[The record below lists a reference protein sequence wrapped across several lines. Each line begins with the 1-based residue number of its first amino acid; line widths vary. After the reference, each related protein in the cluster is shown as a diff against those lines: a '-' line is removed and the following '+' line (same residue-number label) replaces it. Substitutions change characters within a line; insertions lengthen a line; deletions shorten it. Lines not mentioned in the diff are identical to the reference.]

1 MFVITGASGNTGK
14 VAAQKLLAKGEK
26 VRVIGRDRK
35 RLDPFVQRGAE
46 AIVCEL
52 QDGAALAKAFSGA
65 RGVYAMIPVDPRD
78 PDPRGSQEKISDAYA
93 FALGESG
100 VAYAVILS
108 SVGADKSAKTGPILG
123 LRNFEEKLNRLPNLN
138 LLRLRATYFLEN
150 LLEQINPIQ
159 ALGMMAGDLR
169 ADLDFPMIAARDIG
183 AYVADALMQQNFTG
197 KVTQELLGAEDVSY
211 ARAAAVIGKAIGKP
225 LNYVQLPPEQ
235 LKPVLLQAG
244 MSGAMAD
251 LILEMAES
259 INNGYIVPLE
269 RRSPRNTTHTT
280 LDAFVEEVFV
290 PAFKGKAV
298 SA

>member
-1 MFVITGASGNTGK
+1 
-14 VAAQKLLAKGEK
+14 
-26 VRVIGRDRK
+26 
-35 RLDPFVQRGAE
+35 
-46 AIVCEL
+46 
-52 QDGAALAKAFSGA
+52 
-65 RGVYAMIPVDPRD
+65 
-78 PDPRGSQEKISDAYA
+78 
-93 FALGESG
+93 
-100 VAYAVILS
+100 
-108 SVGADKSAKTGPILG
+108 
-123 LRNFEEKLNRLPNLN
+123 
-138 LLRLRATYFLEN
+138 
-150 LLEQINPIQ
+150 
-159 ALGMMAGDLR
+159 
-169 ADLDFPMIAARDIG
+169 
-183 AYVADALMQQNFTG
+183 MQQNFTG